1 MIADNIIRDDV
12 LSIIESAGLEF
23 AQLSGKT
30 ILVTGADG
38 FIPSYFVDTVLILN
52 EAMLK
57 KNPVK
62 LIVLTHHN
70 ISKNSRLNH
79 CLNVPGIEFIVGDVT
94 SASLPDRIDI
104 IIHGAS
110 KASPKKYLDKLIETA
125 DVNVLGTKKL
135 LEYCVRNNASKF
147 LLISS
152 SETYG
157 DPSIFPIPE
166 SYTGNVDPIGPRSV
180 YQESKRFAETLCYLY
195 HKVHGVNTVIAR
207 LFHTY
212 GPRLSLDDG
221 RVIPEFIRRAMTGEN
236 LEVVDI
242 KSIRTFCYI
251 SDSIEAM
258 WRVLLFGKP
267 SQAYN
272 VGSEEEINIDDLATL
287 IIRISQSQS
296 RVTLVPPESIPYSVA
311 TPAKTTPS
319 IEKIKALGHAN
330 KIHLEQGLQRLID
343 WYKNTKAS

>member
-1 MIADNIIRDDV
+1 MLADNIIRDDV
-12 LSIIESAGLEF
+12 LSIIESVGLQF
-23 AQLSGKT
+23 TQLSGKT
-30 ILVTGADG
+30 ILVTGANG
-38 FIPSYFVDTVLILN
+38 FIPSYFVDTVLVLN
-52 EAMLK
+52 ETMLK
-57 KNPVK
+57 KNPAK
-62 LIVLTHHN
+62 LIVLSHHD
-70 ISKNSRLNH
+70 ISENSRLGH
-79 CLNVPGIEFIVGDVT
+79 CLTIPEIEIMVGDV
-94 SASLPDRIDI
+94 ANVSLPARIDI

-110 KASPKKYLDKLIETA
+110 KASPKEYLCQLIETA

-195 HKVHGVNTVIAR
+195 YKAHRVNAVMAR

-221 RVIPEFIRRAMTGEN
+221 RVVPEFIRRALNGETIHVTN
-236 LEVVDI
+236 SP
-242 KSIRTFCYI
+242 SIRTFSYI
-251 SDSIEAM
+251 SDSITAM
-258 WRVLLFGKP
+258 WRVLLLGKP
-267 SQAYN
+267 GQAYN
-272 VGSEEEINIDDLATL
+272 VGSEEEINISDLATL
-287 IIRISQSQS
+287 IIKMSQSQS
-296 RVTLVPPESIPYSVA
+296 KVTLVPPESIPYSVA
-311 TPAKTTPS
+311 TPTKTTPS

-330 KIHLEQGLQRLID
+330 KTPLELGLKRLID
-343 WYKNTKAS
+343 WYKNTKP